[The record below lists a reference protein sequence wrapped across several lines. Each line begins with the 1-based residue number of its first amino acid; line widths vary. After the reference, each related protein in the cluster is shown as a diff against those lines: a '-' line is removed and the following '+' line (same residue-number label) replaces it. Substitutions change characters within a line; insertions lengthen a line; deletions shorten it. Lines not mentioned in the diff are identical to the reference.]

1 MGKNV
6 TIRNI
11 AQEAGVS
18 VCCVSWVLNDHPR
31 SKLVSE
37 ATRKRVLDCAREM
50 GYRRNQLAAATR
62 TGQVNTIAVI
72 YNFSDMQ
79 RHNPVTRIITGIMME
94 STVRRYSI
102 KIFDQNDLE
111 LTFRQ
116 IAENCIGKVIFTSA
130 GHELREQTAELAE
143 KYSFD
148 LVFAY
153 EHGHGRFPAVNTDN
167 VELTSKI
174 VHYLAG
180 YGHSRIALLCVP
192 HWAHYVEDR
201 HAGYLRGM
209 TECGLQTDPRWIC
222 CSNETERSVETM
234 LALPVEVRPTAFIA
248 LSDMMAAR
256 AQRTAWE
263 HGLKIPMDF
272 SIVGIGDT
280 ESSVSTA
287 VPLTT
292 FRENFIETGK
302 LLVRLILG
310 DKLEISPDEFNVYH
324 THAEL
329 VERKSVFDI
338 KNNGRKK

>member
-1 MGKNV
+1 MNRKV
-6 TIRNI
+6 TIYDI
-11 AQEAGVS
+11 AKEAGVS
-18 VCCVSWVLNDHPR
+18 GCCVSWVLRNHPR
-31 SKLVSE
+31 SKGMN
-37 ATRKRVLDCAREM
+37 ADTRQRILDAADKL
-50 GYRRNQLAAATR
+50 GYVQNQLAAATR

-72 YNFSDMQ
+72 SNFRDMQ
-79 RHNPVTRIITGIMME
+79 RYNPVTRIIAGVMME
-94 STVRRYSI
+94 STVRSYSI

-180 YGHSRIALLCVP
+180 HGHTRIALLCVP
-192 HWAHYVEDR
+192 HWAHYVADR

-209 TECGLQTDPRWIC
+209 AECGLQSDPRWIS
-222 CSNETERSVETM
+222 CSDETERSVENM
-234 LALPVEVRPTAFIA
+234 LALPENERPTAFVA

-256 AQRTAWE
+256 AQRIAWE
-263 HGLKIPMDF
+263 HGLKIPKDL

-310 DKLEISPDEFNVYH
+310 DKLEIAPDEFNVYH

-329 VERKSVFDI
+329 VERKSVFNI
-338 KNNGRKK
+338 KNNRREK